1 MKHLALIVLLLLSLP
16 LAAKKAPKWKSKGF
30 KTTAS
35 GLQYKIVNPGKGAP
49 IRDTDFVLV
58 ELSHYAKGNKS
69 AIKDGPGKKSFE
81 MAGIYLS
88 DKAKIVPYLK
98 EAILLLKK
106 GGKGFFILPSGSKF
120 MKDTLYCYIC
130 VKEVLSGR
138 VTVTGLL
145 PTNAPPTD
153 TVKADSVNFKVTDP
167 NKKYFGDTLIS
178 LVKLVE
184 QPQLVAC
191 GDFKVL
197 VAFKFEMTYFD
208 NGTQHKTILVFVECP
223 ESYGKDYFVAGKSY
237 MVTCI
242 PLLDDLKGG
251 KRTMNAYSLEKLESY
266 YGLRVTRMGN

>member
-1 MKHLALIVLLLLSLP
+1 MKHLALIVFLLVSLP
-16 LAAKKAPKWKSKGF
+16 AVAKKAPKWKSKGF

-35 GLQYKIVNPGKGAP
+35 GLQYKMVNPGKGAP

-58 ELSHYAKGNKS
+58 ELSYYAKGNKS
-69 AIKDGPGKKSFE
+69 AIKDGPGKQSVE
-81 MAGIYLS
+81 LAGIYLS
-88 DKAKIVPYLK
+88 DKAKIIPYMR

-106 GGKGFFILPSGSKF
+106 GGKAFFILPPGSKF
-120 MKDTLYCYIC
+120 MKDTLYCFIH
-130 VKEVLSGR
+130 VKEVLPGNAK
-138 VTVTGLL
+138 VTGLL
-145 PTNAPPTD
+145 PTNAPD

-167 NKKYFGDTLIS
+167 NKKYFGDTLIG

-184 QPQLVAC
+184 QPQPVAC

-197 VAFKFEMTYFD
+197 VAFKFEMTYFE
-208 NGTQHKTILVFVECP
+208 NGTQHKSILVFVECP
-223 ESYGKDYFVAGKSY
+223 EAYGKDYFVAGKSY

-242 PLLDDLKGG
+242 PLLDDLKAG